1 MQTTGIKLD
10 ETTKNRLHHLSIQKQ
25 RSPHWLMK
33 KAIAEYLEREEEKEK
48 MFEEDEIRWQE
59 YLLTSEAIENEVAEE
74 WLDSLVRGERKECP
88 R

>member
-10 ETTKNRLHHLSIQKQ
+10 DTTKTRLQHLSDQKQ

-33 KAIAEYLEREEEKEK
+33 KAIVEYLEREEETER

-59 YLLTSEAIENEVAEE
+59 YLLTGYAIENEIVED
-74 WLDSLVRGERKECP
+74 WLESLAKGERKECP
-88 R
+88 K